1 MRKNSVPSGCVM
13 RALHNLRPSFLCF
26 IMSSPND
33 LPSICTISVAL
44 SNKLP
49 NLNFESSLNQ
59 KFLKSSFLFR
69 KIILGEHTLGTD
81 PDCMSVGGRIVGCTD
96 PIINRKAAQVF
107 LHPNYNISVKIGPH
121 DIALIRVDEIIPL
134 YGEENSKS
142 SVLPICLPW
151 NSEDPGRKLQQ
162 GDRQHSF

>member
-1 MRKNSVPSGCVM
+1 M
-13 RALHNLRPSFLCF
+13 
-26 IMSSPND
+26 
-33 LPSICTISVAL
+33 
-44 SNKLP
+44 
-49 NLNFESSLNQ
+49 
-59 KFLKSSFLFR
+59 
-69 KIILGEHTLGTD
+69 ILGAHTLGTD